1 MDGGGSKSKKPS
13 GANSPSKLP
22 DEPVFFLDRSLGKHR
37 VATALR
43 QAGATLHIHDDHFPP
58 DAKDEHWLTTT
69 GRRGWIVL
77 TKDHRI
83 RYRHVERLA
92 LMKAG
97 VAAFILTSGDLQ
109 GEEMAQ
115 IFVKALPGI
124 TRFLKS
130 HAKPFIAK
138 IGKDGSVSLLFQ

>member
-1 MDGGGSKSKKPS
+1 MNSSSKP
-13 GANSPSKLP
+13 P
-22 DEPVFFLDRSLGKHR
+22 EPPIFFLDRSLGKKR

-43 QAGATLHIHDDHFPP
+43 EAGAVLHIHDDHFPP
-58 DAKDEHWLTTT
+58 DAKDEDWLAEV
-69 GRRGWIVL
+69 GRHGWIVL
-77 TKDHRI
+77 TKDYRI

-115 IFVKALPGI
+115 IFVKALPKM
-124 TRFLKS
+124 TRFLQK

-138 IGKDGSVSLLFQ
+138 IAKDGSVSLLLQ

>member
-13 GANSPSKLP
+13 GANSPSKQP

-58 DAKDEHWLTTT
+58 DAKDEHWLTEA
-69 GRRGWIVL
+69 GQRGWIVF

-92 LMKAG
+92 LMKSG
-97 VAAFILTSGDLQ
+97 VAAFILTSGDL
-109 GEEMAQ
+109 
-115 IFVKALPGI
+115 
-124 TRFLKS
+124 
-130 HAKPFIAK
+130 
-138 IGKDGSVSLLFQ
+138 

>member
-1 MDGGGSKSKKPS
+1 M
-13 GANSPSKLP
+13 A
-22 DEPVFFLDRSLGKHR
+22 
-37 VATALR
+37 AALR
-43 QAGATLHIHDDHFPP
+43 QAGATVRIHDDHFPP
-58 DAKDEHWLTTT
+58 DAKDEDWLAEA

-109 GEEMAQ
+109 GEEMAEV
-115 IFVKALPGI
+115 FVKALPRV
-124 TRFLKS
+124 TRFLNK

-138 IGKDGSVSLLFQ
+138 VSRDGSVSLLFQ

>member
-13 GANSPSKLP
+13 GANSPSKRP
-22 DEPVFFLDRSLGKHR
+22 EPVFFLDRSLGKNR

-43 QAGATLHIHDDHFPP
+43 QAGATLHIHDDYFPP
-58 DAKDEHWLTTT
+58 DAKDEDWLAEA
-69 GRRGWIVL
+69 GQRGWIVL

-92 LMKAG
+92 LMRAG
-97 VAAFILTSGDLQ
+97 VAAFILTLGDLQ

-115 IFVKALPGI
+115 IFVKALPRI
-124 TRFLKS
+124 TRFLK
-130 HAKPFIAK
+130 HHTKPFIAK
-138 IGKDGSVSLLFQ
+138 VARDGSVSLLFQ